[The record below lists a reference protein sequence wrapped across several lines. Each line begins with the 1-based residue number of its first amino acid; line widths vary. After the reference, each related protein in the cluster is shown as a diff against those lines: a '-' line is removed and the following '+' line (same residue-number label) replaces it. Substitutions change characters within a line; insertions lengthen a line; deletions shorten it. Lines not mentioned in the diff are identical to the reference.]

1 MRTIVTI
8 FKAILIVI
16 ISIIFASIFGV
27 IHNQISYSISPE
39 FFQNFLF
46 GNFGT
51 NEWNINNYRI
61 EASIVGIL
69 GSYWVGFIL
78 GIIYLIIFL
87 FINTQNNFK
96 YIFKALIINLLFSLI
111 GSVLGYLIA
120 YFFVSIENSG
130 VWMDFGTNN
139 PKNYIEAVYM
149 HEGSYYGG
157 IVGLLFGIIYLVLQ
171 NNKYKNLKKNV
182 A

>member
-16 ISIIFASIFGV
+16 ISIILASIFGA
-27 IHNQISYSISPE
+27 IHNQISYSVSSE
-39 FFQNFLF
+39 FFQSFLF

-51 NEWNINNYRI
+51 GDWNINNHRI

-69 GSYWVGFIL
+69 GSYWVGLIL

-87 FINTQNNFK
+87 FIDTNNNFK
-96 YIFKALIINLLFSLI
+96 YIFKALLINLLLSLI
-111 GSVLGYLIA
+111 GSILGYLVA
-120 YFFVSIENSG
+120 HFFVSIESSDIR
-130 VWMDFGTNN
+130 MDFGVNH
-139 PKNYIEAVYM
+139 PQNYIEAAYM

-157 IVGLLFGIIYLVLQ
+157 ILGLLFGVAYLISQ
-171 NNKYKNLKKNV
+171 NNKYKNIKI
-182 A
+182 